1 MERCPIWEAR
11 TGVIRYAAKICLN
24 NAVPKQLRYSEYISL
39 NIICF
44 LNGQGGEVPVAVS
57 RYLTVMN
64 WV

>member
-1 MERCPIWEAR
+1 MEMCPIWEAR
-11 TGVIRYAAKICLN
+11 TGVVRYAAKICLN
-24 NAVPKQLRYSEYISL
+24 NAVPKQQRVHQFEYHL
-39 NIICF
+39 L